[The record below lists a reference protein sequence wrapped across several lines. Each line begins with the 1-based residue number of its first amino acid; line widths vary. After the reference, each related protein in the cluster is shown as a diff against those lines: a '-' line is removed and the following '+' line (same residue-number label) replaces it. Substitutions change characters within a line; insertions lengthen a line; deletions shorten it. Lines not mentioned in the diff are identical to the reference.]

1 MAEAAGET
9 LGDALGKR
17 DAVKGAVAE
26 AGAVPLAVLYSDAGR
41 VAAGDCEAVRLP
53 EAQDEKVAAGSCEGL
68 CAGVEVVQ
76 RVGEREEVGL
86 WEEEEEKE
94 EPKEPLGVALG
105 HADADAG
112 AVPVRTGLPEAL
124 AEDEATESCE
134 GLCARVKVGQR
145 EGKGEDVGL

>member
-1 MAEAAGET
+1 VRQLEALDEE
-9 LGDALGKR
+9 
-17 DAVKGAVAE
+17 VAT
-26 AGAVPLAVLYSDAGR
+26 GP
-41 VAAGDCEAVRLP
+41 
-53 EAQDEKVAAGSCEGL
+53 CEGL

-86 WEEEEEKE
+86 WEKEEEKE